1 MILRQYRLTLTH
13 YRDSKVIGEPVIVP
27 APHHAGDLL
36 VHDGDVW
43 EVIRCETQ
51 LPDPR
56 ETAEEAREPIEVNVV
71 VGEVAD
77 HLTDR

>member
-1 MILRQYRLTLTH
+1 MCQRQYRLTLTD

-36 VHDGDVW
+36 VHDGGVW
-43 EVIRCETQ
+43 EVIRAETQ

-56 ETAEEAREPIEVNVV
+56 ETAEEAREPIDVTLV
-71 VGEVAD
+71 VGDAPA
-77 HLTDR
+77 H